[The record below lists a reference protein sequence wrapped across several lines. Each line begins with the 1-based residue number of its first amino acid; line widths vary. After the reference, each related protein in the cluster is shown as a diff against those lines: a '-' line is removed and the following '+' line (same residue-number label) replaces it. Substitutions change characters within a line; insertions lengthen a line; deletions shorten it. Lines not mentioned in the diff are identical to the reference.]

1 MTISDREQAAAK
13 HRTPVDMKPP
23 DSQKGM
29 ALVLVLWLVVLL
41 SVLATGHA
49 RNVHIETKLAS
60 GHIDTARARALAEA
74 GAQRAIL
81 DLLMPGTARQW
92 PVDGT
97 VGSFEF
103 DGHDIFIAIRDAT
116 GLIDLNSAG
125 SGPLSALISAAG
137 VDQVTQQRIVDA
149 ILDWR
154 DADDL
159 THLHGAEDD
168 DYRAAGLSWTARDDA
183 FASIDEL
190 LYVMGMTR
198 DIFDQISPYLTIYS
212 EQSGVNLEYA
222 PPFLVSALTGQEI
235 EVSEDHA
242 ADRSQVTGQSASGT
256 FHIYASAT
264 TGNSTIFS
272 LETVVQL
279 LSDPERP
286 FAVLYWREPMRT
298 PFPTAERDG
307 T

>member
-1 MTISDREQAAAK
+1 M
-13 HRTPVDMKPP
+13 PP
-23 DSQKGM
+23 GSQKGL

-49 RNVHIETKLAS
+49 RNARIETSLVSRHIESAQ
-60 GHIDTARARALAEA
+60 ARALAEA
-74 GAQRAIL
+74 GVQRAIL
-81 DLLMPGTARQW
+81 DLLMSGTTRQW
-92 PVDGT
+92 PVNGT

-103 DGHDIFIAIRDAT
+103 DDHDISIAIRDAT
-116 GLIDLNSAG
+116 GLIDLNTAG

-183 FASIDEL
+183 FASVDEL

-198 DIFDQISPYLTIYS
+198 DIFDRVSPYLTIYS
-212 EQSGVNLEYA
+212 ERSGVNLEYA
-222 PPFLVSALTGQEI
+222 APFLITALTGQEI
-235 EVSEDHA
+235 EAIRDV
-242 ADRSQVTGQSASGT
+242 
-256 FHIYASAT
+256 SAT
-264 TGNSTIFS
+264 VGDGTIFS
-272 LETVVQL
+272 LEAVVQV

-286 FAVLYWREPMRT
+286 FAVLSWREPMRT
-298 PFPTAERDG
+298 PFPASERDR

>member
-1 MTISDREQAAAK
+1 
-13 HRTPVDMKPP
+13 
-23 DSQKGM
+23 M

-49 RNVHIETKLAS
+49 RNAHIETKLAS
-60 GHIDTARARALAEA
+60 GHIDNAQARALAEA

-81 DLLMPGTARQW
+81 DLLMPDTARQW
-92 PVDGT
+92 PVNGT

-154 DADDL
+154 DADNL

-168 DYRAAGLSWTARDDA
+168 DYRAAGLPWTARDDA

-198 DIFDQISPYLTIYS
+198 DIFDQVSPYLTIYS
-212 EQSGVNLEYA
+212 ESSGVNLEYA
-222 PPFLVSALTGQEI
+222 PPFLITALTGQEI
-235 EVSEDHA
+235 EAIEDVA
-242 ADRSQVTGQSASGT
+242 AARNRLTSQPGSGT
-256 FHIYASAT
+256 FHIYVSVT

-272 LETVVQL
+272 LETVVQH

-298 PFPTAERDG
+298 PFPTAERDR